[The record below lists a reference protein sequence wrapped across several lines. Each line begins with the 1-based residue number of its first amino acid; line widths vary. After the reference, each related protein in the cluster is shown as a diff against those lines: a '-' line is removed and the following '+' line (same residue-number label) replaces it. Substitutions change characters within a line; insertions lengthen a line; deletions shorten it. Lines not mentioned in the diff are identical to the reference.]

1 MEILEETPD
10 DIPPELFEQLTDFD
24 ESEILNSIV
33 EYCGLDSD
41 SSEEINLESSRNEI
55 ITLRSLGV

>member
-1 MEILEETPD
+1 MGILEETPD

-33 EYCGLDSD
+33 EYCGLDSG
-41 SSEEINLESSRNEI
+41 SSEKIN
-55 ITLRSLGV
+55 TLCI